1 LSPAERCDEI
11 LRLIDQQLVHG
22 AGGDA
27 EACGNDDASPG
38 DPAEANPV
46 GTDTITPLRPRGRQL
61 CQLSL
66 LGPRMASSR
75 GPAGLQRG
83 SARGRGPVAEAVGV
97 VVDEARDIADTLSR
111 LDPARQPRK

>member
-1 LSPAERCDEI
+1 MSPAERCDEI
-11 LRLIDQQLVHG
+11 LRLIDRQLVHG
-22 AGGDA
+22 VADDA
-27 EACGNDDASPG
+27 EACGNGDASTG

-46 GTDTITPLRPRGRQL
+46 GTDTITPLQARGRQL

-75 GPAGLQRG
+75 RPAGLQRG
-83 SARGRGPVAEAVGV
+83 SGRGRGPGAEAVGV

-111 LDPARQPRK
+111 LDPARQRTR